1 MRDLSLKGIARQ
13 YRAKSGAVSV
23 RRDIIGHTSLIQT
36 TSVRER
42 LEELASRDVFFRVS
56 ECVYVWTAIYQQV
69 WTHIVVRIKLDP
81 DDGIADATMESL
93 RTTWAEGVATAWS
106 DLWGCGR
113 SGELTCPLT
122 FEVQWVDDT
131 PPGQPRQPVRVVA
144 GSGRANMGTWYTNS
158 SGRTAAHEVG
168 HMFGHPDEYG
178 DAACPDRDPVNT
190 GSIMHRSADGDIPQ
204 RLMTRFASNISSSV
218 VGI

>member
-13 YRAKSGAVSV
+13 YRGKTGAISV
-23 RRDIIGHTSLIQT
+23 RPDIIGHTSLIRT
-36 TSVRER
+36 TSLRER
-42 LEELASRDVFFRVS
+42 LEELARRRFFRRVS
-56 ECVYVWTAIYQQV
+56 ECVYEWSSLYEQV

-81 DDGIADATMESL
+81 DDAITDATMDTL
-93 RTTWAEGVATAWS
+93 RERWAEGVATAWS

-122 FEVQWVDDT
+122 FEVQWVDEDQHHT
-131 PPGQPRQPVRVVA
+131 VRVVE
-144 GSGRANMGTWYTNS
+144 GSGRADMTTWYTNS

-178 DAACPDRDPVNT
+178 DAACPDREPVNT

-204 RLMTRFASNISSSV
+204 RLMTRFADNIRSSV